1 MKPCHHRAAR
11 SSDILVDNIHR
22 FTEQKV
28 IAMVYGTTRKLGQQY
43 KDAIVALYN
52 KANLQLIAVRKPDQN
67 GNYQFAGL
75 NTDLK
80 TFIVAFDKNQQFNA
94 VIQDNVVPK

>member
-1 MKPCHHRAAR
+1 MKPASRKVLQ
-11 SSDILVDNIHR
+11 SSNLMQIIA
-22 FTEQKV
+22 TGPV
-28 IAMVYGTTRKLGQQY
+28 IAKIQGSVKKLGQQY
-43 KDAIVALYN
+43 QNATVALYN

-67 GNYQFAGL
+67 GNYQFLGL

>member
-1 MKPCHHRAAR
+1 MQIISTGP
-11 SSDILVDNIHR
+11 
-22 FTEQKV
+22 V
-28 IAMVYGTTRKLGQQY
+28 IAKVMGSVKKLGQHYQNA
-43 KDAIVALYN
+43 AIVLYN
-52 KANLQLIAVRKPDQN
+52 KANLQPIAVRKPDQN
-67 GNYQFAGL
+67 GNYQFLGL